1 MNNRHRGAWLT
12 LGTLEW
18 IVVGGGA
25 QFTSDVSGATSIR
38 RERRAVEGWRK
49 ELDNIITWLLP
60 PGSFLHESGS
70 PPSAFMC
77 ADVDAPVGSGCA
89 RDLGRGSG
97 GSTRTVTRR
106 RHDWV
111 PLLGATR
118 SPGDPCVRRVTDM
131 RRRNMPLGR
140 IVAAHPF
147 GAMDVVYS

>member
-70 PPSAFMC
+70 SPSAFIC
-77 ADVDAPVGSGCA
+77 AGCRCAGRQRMRARPRSGLRWLYADSHATTTRLDATTGSDEVSRRPLCA
-89 RDLGRGSG
+89 
-97 GSTRTVTRR
+97 
-106 RHDWV
+106 
-111 PLLGATR
+111 
-118 SPGDPCVRRVTDM
+118 PC
-131 RRRNMPLGR
+131 
-140 IVAAHPF
+140 H
-147 GAMDVVYS
+147 